1 MASTK
6 TPTRDTE
13 YVKGIFGRVRTKVH
27 RGVCSVNTLL
37 NLTGVFDTVAIPHR
51 IYYKVDTGTPH
62 FEKVR
67 YAHQK
72 KSGYRHTLPYRTKVY
87 AETSDGRQRLL
98 YAKPL
103 HGRPRLLLGEEVV

>member
-62 FEKVR
+62 F
-67 YAHQK
+67 K
-72 KSGYRHTLPYRTKVY
+72 KFDTPTKKNPGTGIPYRTEQKCM
-87 AETSDGRQRLL
+87 
-98 YAKPL
+98 
-103 HGRPRLLLGEEVV
+103 PRLLMADKDHSMPSPYTVDQGCSWEKK